1 MEKNISIVLSLY
13 VYIYLYLHFLCM
25 YTWIWW
31 DCKYRKTTQSWGVC
45 HFVQDLCLDD
55 SALCWHSNWESVHV
69 DSETAWVL
77 AQQTFRNHPNS
88 GANSDTTKRPFVK
101 SKDKSKFTFFNC
113 HQRCLQRS
121 CSPSADSVD
130 SGVPNHRSWRPR
142 GCSMRPTRPED
153 CAMAPRWAWRR
164 QRPCCGGLDGCEDMW
179 RLTCKLRGDKV
190 IYVGWRQIP
199 TERFAMDVY
208 IYVYLHHYAANGL
221 ILINQRV
228 VLGAIWLEHLWAR
241 RNRTRM

>member
-1 MEKNISIVLSLY
+1 MDVHPIKNGINRYWSI
-13 VYIYLYLHFLCM
+13 
-25 YTWIWW
+25 
-31 DCKYRKTTQSWGVC
+31 
-45 HFVQDLCLDD
+45 
-55 SALCWHSNWESVHV
+55 
-69 DSETAWVL
+69 
-77 AQQTFRNHPNS
+77 P
-88 GANSDTTKRPFVK
+88 
-101 SKDKSKFTFFNC
+101 KSKFTFFNC

-142 GCSMRPTRPED
+142 GCPMRPTRPED

-164 QRPCCGGLDGCEDMW
+164 QRPWRPCCGGLDGCEDMW

-208 IYVYLHHYAANGL
+208 IYISICISAPLCGQWVASEQPKGCFRSNLT
-221 ILINQRV
+221 
-228 VLGAIWLEHLWAR
+228 GALMG
-241 RNRTRM
+241 T

>member
-1 MEKNISIVLSLY
+1 MSISISIYTSYACILEFDGIVSIEKPLRAGGCATLFKIYVLMILP
-13 VYIYLYLHFLCM
+13 
-25 YTWIWW
+25 
-31 DCKYRKTTQSWGVC
+31 
-45 HFVQDLCLDD
+45 
-55 SALCWHSNWESVHV
+55 SAGIQIESRFTLIP
-69 DSETAWVL
+69 ETAWVL

-101 SKDKSKFTFFNC
+101 SKVKSKFTFFNC

-153 CAMAPRWAWRR
+153 CAMAPRWAWWAWRR

-179 RLTCKLRGDKV
+179 RLTCKLRGDKD

-208 IYVYLHHYAANGL
+208 IYVDLHHYAANGL
-221 ILINQRV
+221 LLNNQRV

-241 RNRTRM
+241 RNRNRM